1 MVVFEVVFSGSFRLP
16 RNVDHG
22 LGLRF
27 SSMQSLVLRLK
38 RSSMSLSLSPKTVTV
53 KMDG

>member
-1 MVVFEVVFSGSFRLP
+1 MVVLEVVFSGSFRLP

-27 SSMQSLVLRLK
+27 SSMQGLVLRLK
-38 RSSMSLSLSPKTVTV
+38 RSSLSLSPKTVTV